1 MGKSGILFKDYRKYT
16 HVSSESIELLEKFK
30 IPKDRPAKELS
41 QGQRKLLDVA
51 ITLALKPKL
60 LLLDEP
66 VTGMNPTETIAMV
79 GKIRKI
85 RDQGITILIV
95 EHDMKAVMSLC
106 DRLVVL
112 SLGEK
117 IAEGVPAVIKEDKR
131 VIEAY
136 LGKQAV

>member
-1 MGKSGILFKDYRKYT
+1 MSYLKD
-16 HVSSESIELLEKFK
+16 ELAANL
-30 IPKDRPAKELS
+30 PH
-41 QGQRKLLDVA
+41 GYQRALA
-51 ITLALKPKL
+51 IAIAMATGPEL

-66 VTGMNPTETIAMV
+66 VTGMNPTETMAMI